1 MTPSQLVAPTTVTT
15 GPAIWDR
22 VWRHAPDI
30 EKDEIRLAREAR
42 GGRWAETVRFL
53 TVALGELR
61 GLRTIELGSG
71 LGDLSVLLARA
82 GADVT
87 LLDYCD
93 KALTLARQRFNR
105 LGLPATFARA
115 DFLGDLSEY
124 AGRYDVAL
132 SIGVVEH
139 FRGAAR
145 TAALTAHRAVLRT
158 GGAVVISVPH
168 ALCPTYR
175 IWKTYLQ
182 FRGWWP
188 YGLEIPYTRG
198 ELSRRARCAGF
209 EQVRCQA
216 FGFRESWSEHV
227 LRGLLRRDVGVDD
240 RASRLDAAL
249 GLVLMMTG
257 IAGGRSCPADDVM
270 KLPDGRGSVR

>member
-1 MTPSQLVAPTTVTT
+1 MTPTQLVAPVTVTT

-22 VWRHAPDI
+22 VWRHAPDV
-30 EKDEIRLAREAR
+30 EKDEARLAREAR
-42 GGRWAETVRFL
+42 GRRWAETVRFL
-53 TVALGELR
+53 NAALGGLR

-71 LGDLSVLLARA
+71 LGDLSVLLARE

-87 LLDYCD
+87 LVDYCD
-93 KALTLARQRFNR
+93 KALTLARQRFDR
-105 LGLPATFARA
+105 LGLRATFQRA
-115 DFLGDLSEY
+115 DFLGDLSEQ

-132 SIGVVEH
+132 SVGVVEH

-145 TAALTAHRAVLRT
+145 TAALAAHRAVLRA

-175 IWKTYLQ
+175 IWKAYLQ

-188 YGLEIPYTRG
+188 YGLEIPYLRR
-198 ELSRRARCAGF
+198 ELSRRARHAGF

-227 LRGLLRRDVGVDD
+227 LRGLLRRGVGVDD
-240 RASRLDAAL
+240 RPSRLDATF

-257 IAGGRSCPADDVM
+257 IAGGRLCIRDCPDA
-270 KLPDGRGSVR
+270 S